1 MKNKIKIYG
10 ILISAIMF
18 TSCAVAGN
26 GTVTYQAG
34 CDSLETLKL
43 YSLFSEY
50 HKNKDYASALP
61 YGWQVLE
68 CDKKKFAK
76 WIYYKME
83 DCFWA
88 LRDSAAVSPEEIK
101 AIEDSMMNFYNMAIL
116 YYPDAMAYFQVR
128 KAFVAET
135 WLKLDTETV
144 IAQYEKA
151 AEYNPEMDSYYY
163 SRLGQLYVAN
173 MSDLNNYKMK
183 AIDLY
188 SMLSVREPDNPEWPR
203 ILSTLVE
210 DIGQL
215 LDIRKK
221 NWELDKDNLEKA
233 WTYAS
238 ECLRTQDYERAIEP
252 LEFLTKK
259 SPEGINYWNQLASAY
274 HKLGRLNAAENAYQ
288 TLIKIDANSINTK
301 DYYFNLGLI
310 YKEQGKLSKSRQYFE
325 TASDKAGGWGMA
337 IFSIGLLY
345 EQAARDCVFDFN
357 TKLVYLLA
365 QDTYR
370 RAVSIDP
377 SLAQARDRIGAL
389 SSSVPSREDWF
400 FHNYKSG
407 DVIPVTGECFT
418 WIGKSVTVPNY

>member
-1 MKNKIKIYG
+1 VKTKIKIYVV
-10 ILISAIMF
+10 IFSAILL
-18 TSCAVAGN
+18 TSCAVAGVN
-26 GTVTYQAG
+26 TVTLKSD

-61 YGWQVLE
+61 YGWQVLS

-83 DCFWA
+83 DCLWY
-88 LRDSAAVSPEEIK
+88 LHDSSAVGTEEVK
-101 AIEDSMMNFYNMAIL
+101 SIEDSILNFYNTAIQ
-116 YYPDAMAYFQVR
+116 YYPDGMAYFQVR
-128 KAFVAET
+128 KAFVSET
-135 WLKLDTETV
+135 WLKLDAETC
-144 IAQYEKA
+144 IAEYQKA
-151 AEYNPEMDSYYY
+151 ADYNPEMDSYYY
-163 SRLGQLYVAN
+163 NRFGQIYIAN
-173 MSDLNNYKMK
+173 ISDENDYKTK
-183 AIDLY
+183 AIDIY
-188 SMLSVREPDNPEWPR
+188 SKLAVREPDNAEWPR

-221 NWELDKDNLEKA
+221 NWELDKDNSEKA
-233 WTYAS
+233 WIYAS
-238 ECLRTQDYERAIEP
+238 ECIRSQNFERAIEP
-252 LEFLTKK
+252 LEFLTQK
-259 SPEGINYWNQLASAY
+259 SPETINYWNQLATAY
-274 HKLGRLNAAENAYQ
+274 NKVGRLSDAENAYN
-288 TLIKIDANSINTK
+288 TLIKLDPNTK

-325 TASDKAGGWGMA
+325 IANDKAGGWGMA

-345 EQAARDCVFDFN
+345 EQSARDCAFDFK

-389 SSSVPSREDWF
+389 SSSVPSKEDWF
-400 FHNYKSG
+400 FHKYKSG
-407 DVIPVTGECFT
+407 DVIPITGDCFT
-418 WIGKSVTVPNY
+418 WIGKSITVP

>member
-1 MKNKIKIYG
+1 MKIKIKIYG
-10 ILISAIMF
+10 IILTAILL
-18 TSCAVAGN
+18 TSCAVAGVN
-26 GTVTYQAG
+26 NNIPVRSD

-68 CDKKKFAK
+68 CDKAKFAK

-83 DCFWA
+83 DCLWYQH
-88 LRDSAAVSPEEIK
+88 DSAAVSPEEVN
-101 AIEDSMMNFYNMAIL
+101 AIEDSMLNFYNMAIQ
-116 YYPDAMAYFQVR
+116 YYPDGMAYFQVR

-135 WLKLDTETV
+135 WLKLDVET
-144 IAQYEKA
+144 IINEYKKA

-163 SRLGQLYVAN
+163 NRFGQIYIAN
-173 MSDLNNYKMK
+173 MSDENEYKNK
-183 AIDLY
+183 AIDIY
-188 SMLSVREPDNPEWPR
+188 SKLAVREPDNSEWPR

-210 DIGQL
+210 DVGQL
-215 LDIRKK
+215 LDIRKR

-233 WTYAS
+233 WIYAS
-238 ECLRTQDYERAIEP
+238 ECIRAQDCERAIEP
-252 LEFLTKK
+252 LKFLTHK
-259 SPEGINYWNQLASAY
+259 SPETINYWNQLATCY
-274 HKLGRLNAAENAYQ
+274 NKLGRLNDAESAYQ
-288 TLIKIDANSINTK
+288 TLLKLDGSNK
-301 DYYFNLGLI
+301 DFYFNIGLI
-310 YKEQGKLSKSRQYFE
+310 YKEQGKLSKARQYFE
-325 TASDKAGGWGMA
+325 TANEKAGGWGMA

-345 EQAARDCVFDFN
+345 EQAARDCTFDFK

-389 SSSVPSREDWF
+389 SSSIPTQEDWF
-400 FHNYKSG
+400 FNKKKSG
-407 DVIPVTGECFT
+407 EVIPITGDCFT
-418 WIGKSVTVPNY
+418 WIGKSVTVP

>member
-1 MKNKIKIYG
+1 VKTKIKIYG
-10 ILISAIMF
+10 IIISAMIF

-26 GTVTYQAG
+26 NFQSSYSSD

-61 YGWQVLE
+61 YGWQVLA
-68 CDKKKFAK
+68 CDKAKFAK

-83 DCFWA
+83 DCLWY
-88 LRDSAAVSPEEIK
+88 LHDSSTVGPEEIQ
-101 AIEDSMMNFYNMAIL
+101 AIEDSILNFYNTAIQ
-116 YYPDAMAYFQVR
+116 YYPDGMAYFQVR
-128 KAFVAET
+128 KAFVSET
-135 WLKLDTETV
+135 WLKIDAENA
-144 IAQYEKA
+144 ISEYQKA
-151 AEYNPEMDSYYY
+151 ADYNPEMDSYYY
-163 SRLGQLYVAN
+163 NRFGQIYIAN
-173 MSDLNNYKMK
+173 MNDQNDYKSK
-183 AIDLY
+183 AIDIY
-188 SMLSVREPDNPEWPR
+188 SKLAVREPDNSEWPR

-210 DIGQL
+210 DVGQL

-233 WTYAS
+233 WVYAS
-238 ECLRTQDYERAIEP
+238 ECIRAQDYERAIEP
-252 LEFLTKK
+252 LEFLTQK
-259 SPEGINYWNQLASAY
+259 SPEALNYWNQLATAYNKVGRLSDAESAY
-274 HKLGRLNAAENAYQ
+274 QKLIQL
-288 TLIKIDANSINTK
+288 DPNTK

-310 YKEQGKLSKSRQYFE
+310 YKEQGKLSRARQYFE
-325 TASDKAGGWGMA
+325 TANDKAGGWGMA

-345 EQAARDCVFDFN
+345 EQSARDCKFDFP

-389 SSSVPSREDWF
+389 SSSIPTQEDYF
-400 FHNYKSG
+400 FNKKKSG
-407 DVIPVTGECFT
+407 DVIPITGDCFT
-418 WIGKSVTVPNY
+418 WIGKSVTVP